1 MKRSMDEKFN
11 HFNKKIVFIS
21 SLIPEKMCSEV
32 HKKMKTG
39 MPDAAIALQ
48 RHLLEGLFYNIHTDI
63 SLINVLPISSYPN
76 NYEDLFIKHEKFTTE
91 FSSENINVGFLNL
104 KGVRRKSI
112 ERNVYKALCTEF
124 SNNDEGILF
133 VYTLS
138 SSFLKAVKKFK
149 KIKSKVHVCVVVA
162 DLPSMN
168 DLSQNTDIFNKI
180 SNKILA
186 KKSYKNMTAI
196 DSFVLLTEQMAEYLK
211 ISCPY
216 CVVEGIATIP
226 SEYSIKCSQVTDQ
239 IKNVLYTGTLH
250 KKFGILNLIEAF
262 MKTMDCNYRL
272 QICGIGDSINEIYQ
286 ASKKDNRICF
296 IGKVDR
302 ETVLKLQK
310 EATVLV
316 NPRQNNE
323 VFTKYSFPSKN
334 LEYLSSG
341 TPVIAYMLDGIPIEY
356 SEYIISPKDNSIQA
370 LTAAIDNIC
379 QLTNLERRQI
389 GEKGKQ
395 FVLNEKNAK
404 CQTKKIV
411 DMINS
416 IMEEKND

>member
-196 DSFVLLTEQMAEYLK
+196 DSFVLLTEQMAEY
-211 ISCPY
+211 
-216 CVVEGIATIP
+216 
-226 SEYSIKCSQVTDQ
+226 SI
-239 IKNVLYTGTLH
+239 INHNFLPTLS
-250 KKFGILNLIEAF
+250 N
-262 MKTMDCNYRL
+262 
-272 QICGIGDSINEIYQ
+272 
-286 ASKKDNRICF
+286 
-296 IGKVDR
+296 
-302 ETVLKLQK
+302 
-310 EATVLV
+310 
-316 NPRQNNE
+316 
-323 VFTKYSFPSKN
+323 
-334 LEYLSSG
+334 
-341 TPVIAYMLDGIPIEY
+341 
-356 SEYIISPKDNSIQA
+356 
-370 LTAAIDNIC
+370 
-379 QLTNLERRQI
+379 
-389 GEKGKQ
+389 
-395 FVLNEKNAK
+395 
-404 CQTKKIV
+404 
-411 DMINS
+411 
-416 IMEEKND
+416 